1 MGRGGH
7 RHGAGRP
14 KGTGKFGEK
23 TIPLRVPESLLNAV
37 NELLEG
43 EGYEVPLYSS
53 KVAAGAPD
61 VADSYVDRMIN
72 LASFMVRNPKDTF
85 CVQIQ
90 GESMINAGINPDDIV
105 VVDRRLEPRNGK
117 IIVAAVNGELTIKQL
132 KMHGSNIMLMPAND
146 RYEPIVIGDDTDFHI
161 WGVATNII
169 KNIN

>member
-1 MGRGGH
+1 MGRGGQ
-7 RHGAGRP
+7 RRGAGRP

-23 TIPLRVPESLLNAV
+23 TIPLRVPESLLDAV

-61 VADSYVDRMIN
+61 AADSHVDRMIN
-72 LASFMVRNPKDTF
+72 LASLMVRNPKDTF

-105 VVDRRLEPRNGK
+105 VVDRKLEPRNGK
-117 IIVAAVNGELTIKQL
+117 IVVAAVNGELTVKRL
-132 KMHGSNIMLMPAND
+132 KMQNSHVMLMPAND

-161 WGVATNII
+161 WGVATNVI
-169 KNIN
+169 KAI